1 MVTFIDL
8 FCGIGSFHYSFKKLG
23 FECVMACD
31 INKYAKET
39 YKLNYDMEPK
49 GDIVDINPDDVPAF
63 NILSGG
69 FPCQTFSNIG
79 KQKGF
84 DDERG
89 TLFFQIMKFVTTH
102 NPDVIV
108 LENVSALLTHDN
120 GATYLRMKTTL
131 ENEGYSIVEKILK
144 CSDYGIPQ
152 MRKRLFIVAIKTT
165 IILEKNI
172 EISKF
177 LDFPTIHTPTLST
190 YLGKP
195 FEKDVAFTIRC
206 GGRKSRID
214 DKHNWDGYIV
224 DGREYR
230 LSVADCLKLQGF
242 DNFELSGSETQQY
255 KLLGNSIPTNFTYL
269 IGKKIKE
276 TLYSN

>member
-1 MVTFIDL
+1 
-8 FCGIGSFHYSFKKLG
+8 
-23 FECVMACD
+23 MA
-31 INKYAKET
+31 
-39 YKLNYDMEPK
+39 
-49 GDIVDINPDDVPAF
+49 
-63 NILSGG
+63 
-69 FPCQTFSNIG
+69 TFSTIYNNLDSEC
-79 KQKGF
+79 KKGF

-102 NPDVIV
+102 NPDVVV

-120 GATYLRMKTTL
+120 GATYIRMKTTL
-131 ENEGYSIVEKILK
+131 ENEGYSLVEKILK

-152 MRKRLFIVAIKTT
+152 MRKRLFIVGIKTNLV
-165 IILEKNI
+165 IEKNI
-172 EISKF
+172 DMSKF
-177 LDFPTIHTPTLST
+177 LDIPTVPTPTLAT

-195 FEKDVAFTIRC
+195 FEKDTAFTIRC

-230 LSVADCLKLQGF
+230 LSIEDCLKLQGF
-242 DNFELSGSETQQY
+242 EDFELCGSITQQY

-276 TLYSN
+276 TLYMNGYVIIKTRITPLPSKHHH

>member
-8 FCGIGSFHYSFKKLG
+8 FCGIGSFHYSFKKHG
-23 FECVMACD
+23 FDCVMACD

-39 YKLNYDMEPK
+39 YKLNYDMDPK

-63 NILSGG
+63 NIVCSG
-69 FPCQTFSNIG
+69 FPCQPFSNIG

-102 NPDVIV
+102 NPDVVV

-120 GATYLRMKTTL
+120 GATYIRMKTTL
-131 ENEGYSIVEKILK
+131 ENEGYSLVEKILK

-152 MRKRLFIVAIKTT
+152 MRKRLFIVGIKTNLV
-165 IILEKNI
+165 IEKNI
-172 EISKF
+172 DMSKF
-177 LDFPTIHTPTLST
+177 LDIPTVPTPTLAT

-195 FEKDVAFTIRC
+195 FEKDTAFTIRC

-230 LSVADCLKLQGF
+230 LSIDDCLKLQGF
-242 DNFELSGSETQQY
+242 EDFELCGSITQQY

-276 TLYSN
+276 TLYMN